1 MKVFRLLVL
10 VHVLLLA
17 VSCKP
22 EAVAV
27 SVTSVTLNATSL
39 SMTEGES
46 VALKAEVSPYNADN
60 QNLTW
65 TSSNTDMVTV
75 SDGVVT
81 AVAEGYATVTV
92 KTEDGGKTASCAVS
106 VKPKVITVKYV
117 NLDINAV
124 TLYPSEER
132 RLMVTLYP
140 DDAVDKTVVWSSSD
154 ESVAIVEDGL
164 ITAVSSGTAVVTA
177 ISNGKEASCK
187 VTVVGQPLTFTAS
200 GESSVRLTKSGSPY
214 KIDLQ
219 FKKDGGTWEAYTIG
233 QGVSLSDGESVS
245 FRAAG
250 KTDGMFSLDEGNWY
264 HFEMTGQI
272 YASGNIMS
280 LLDFYQG
287 MDSLTR
293 NCFTRLFEGCT
304 RLVTAPDLPAD
315 NLAYGC
321 YSRLF
326 SGCTDLVQAPELPA
340 SYVEE
345 GSYAGMFSGCTSLQ
359 DAPELPASH
368 VGNYGYFGMFGSCRS
383 LVKAP
388 ELPAKELGYACYS
401 SMFSQCESLE
411 IAPVLPALELAPLC
425 YERMFESCVRLPVSP
440 TLPALMME
448 NDCYAHM
455 FAGCVGL
462 VSAGDILA
470 TTASVHSCEEMFY
483 GCTSI
488 EETPRIFTVN
498 LKEACFRGMFREC
511 TSLKRCPSLPAE
523 KLARSC
529 YFSMFYGCNSLN
541 YVKASFNFSTLT
553 DPYAP
558 YDVSNWMEGVAP
570 EGTFVRNPDSEWT
583 PAQAGIP
590 EGWTVIE
597 DLDEK

>member
-1 MKVFRLLVL
+1 MKVYRLLVL

-22 EAVAV
+22 EVVEV

-65 TSSNTDMVTV
+65 ASSNTDMVTV

-81 AVAEGYATVTV
+81 AVAEGFATVTV

-124 TLYPSEER
+124 TLYPGEER

-177 ISNGKEASCK
+177 TSNGKEASCK

-200 GESSVRLTKSGSPY
+200 GESSVRLTKIGSPY

-233 QGVSLSDGESVS
+233 SGVSLSDGESVS

-345 GSYAGMFSGCTSLQ
+345 SSYAGMFSGCTSLQ

-401 SMFSQCESLE
+401 LMFSQCESLE

-425 YERMFESCVRLPVSP
+425 YERMFEYCAGLTKSP
-440 TLPALMME
+440 DLPAPKME
-448 NDCYAHM
+448 YDCYKQM
-455 FAGCVGL
+455 FFGCVGL
-462 VSAGDILA
+462 VSAGDIRA
-470 TTASVHSCEEMFY
+470 TTASIRSCEEMFY
-483 GCTSI
+483 GCTSL
-488 EETPRIFTVN
+488 EETPRIYTVN
-498 LKEACFRGMFREC
+498 LEEGCFINMFRDC
-511 TSLKRCPSLPAE
+511 TSLKRCQSLPAE
-523 KLARSC
+523 RLAGIC
-529 YFSMFYGCNSLN
+529 YYSMFYGCKELN
-541 YVKASFNFSTLT
+541 YIKASFKTAT
-553 DPYAP
+553 DIYTPYAFS
-558 YDVSNWMEGVAP
+558 YWMEGVAS
-570 EGTFVRNPDSEWT
+570 EGTFVKDPDATWT
-583 PAQAGIP
+583 REQVEIP
-590 EGWTVIE
+590 EGWTVVE